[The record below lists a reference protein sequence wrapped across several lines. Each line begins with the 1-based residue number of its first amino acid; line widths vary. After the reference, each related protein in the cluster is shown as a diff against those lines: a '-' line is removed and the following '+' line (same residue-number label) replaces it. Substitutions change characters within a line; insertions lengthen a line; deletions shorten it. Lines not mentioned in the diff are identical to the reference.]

1 MSHPIPK
8 DLKGE
13 ERILSIPFM
22 DLYLNKT
29 GMIYNGSVTLLSGLI
44 LKLSNNVILFLVLFI
59 GLNLAVYPL
68 AQSTTKKS
76 DFDGGNLRRD
86 KYLISKFKYRKGKN
100 VYLRKM
106 SKEVY

>member
-13 ERILSIPFM
+13 ERIIAVSFM

-29 GMIYNGSVTLLSGLI
+29 GMIYNGAASILSGLM
-44 LKLSNNVILFLVLFI
+44 LKVTSNVIVFFILFI
-59 GLNLAVYPL
+59 GLNIAVYPL

-76 DFDGGNLRRD
+76 EFDGGNVRRD
-86 KYLISKFKYRKGKN
+86 KYLMRKFKYRKAKRIY
-100 VYLRKM
+100 VREK
-106 SKEVY
+106 SKKEG